1 MKKLH
6 RIVIL
11 ALVSLSL
18 VLVGCARATEAP
30 PQGEPTST
38 TPSDAQEAKVI
49 TGTARVEAIEILIL
63 ESFPVQVNVVARG
76 NLPDGCTTI
85 DRIEQERDESV
96 FVITITTV
104 RPAEQ
109 MCTEALVPFEE
120 VISLD
125 VAGLKAGTYTV
136 DVNGVRDTFELTVD
150 NRLPDEGRVPGAPG
164 EDGAREHRRARA
176 WEVRG
181 GRAGCAHHF
190 RMG

>member
-1 MKKLH
+1 MKKPH

-30 PQGEPTST
+30 PQAEPTST
-38 TPSDAQEAKVI
+38 TPSDAQEGKVI

-150 NRLPDEGRVPGAPG
+150 NRLPDEGRVPGA
-164 EDGAREHRRARA
+164 
-176 WEVRG
+176 
-181 GRAGCAHHF
+181 
-190 RMG
+190 